1 MFAPRSL
8 LVAGA
13 VVTFGLTSCGGGEAT
28 TSTTATDPTTATQ
41 VDPVDTV
48 DAPGIRVV
56 DPEQAAL
63 TTADPPDDLVILDVL
78 TQEEFDE
85 GHLDGAV
92 LLDFYRD
99 DFAAELATFD
109 PTVPYVLYCRSG
121 NRSGQARAIMDD
133 LGFRSVEDIDGGIVG
148 WQEAGL
154 PVVTD

>member
-1 MFAPRSL
+1 MFSPRSFL
-8 LVAGA
+8 AAGA
-13 VVTFGLTSCGGGEAT
+13 VVAFGLTSCGGGDANTAT
-28 TSTTATDPTTATQ
+28 DANAATDSTTATVQ
-41 VDPVDTV
+41 TV
-48 DAPGIRVV
+48 DAAGIRVV

-63 TTADPPDDLVILDVL
+63 TIADPPDDLVILDVR

-133 LGFRSVEDIDGGIVG
+133 LGFESVEDIDGGIVG